1 MSLKINSDSKLADDI
16 GLQNSSLSEFVGFSF
31 FVAFGALRKK
41 LSLDFFGSF
50 FYQEKNE
57 HVPFA
62 KCPLVR
68 NLICVL
74 YFHYKPEICKRLVT
88 D

>member
-62 KCPLVR
+62 KYPLVKGVMK
-68 NLICVL
+68 LFI
-74 YFHYKPEICKRLVT
+74 
-88 D
+88 